1 MKSTDTDPQHSRLVG
16 DFLDCVEL
24 GQRCVR
30 WRPGRGGGAAIRK
43 VLYVLILLTTNIADV
58 QGIGR
63 RYANIV
69 LKKADIPL
77 SKRAG
82 ELTEE
87 DTEKIITI
95 MQNPRQYKVC
105 LFICTSFHL

>member
-1 MKSTDTDPQHSRLVG
+1 MS
-16 DFLDCVEL
+16 EL
-24 GQRCVR
+24 GQLECEKAWMKPFLCLKKLLNFLRLNWNYPHKIFISYCNGDEEMDFNTKNSF
-30 WRPGRGGGAAIRK
+30 PHK
-43 VLYVLILLTTNIADV
+43 TLFLFVL

-77 SKRAG
+77 HKRAG
-82 ELTEE
+82 ELSEE

-95 MQNPRQYKVC
+95 MQV
-105 LFICTSFHL
+105 

>member
-1 MKSTDTDPQHSRLVG
+1 MGK
-16 DFLDCVEL
+16 
-24 GQRCVR
+24 
-30 WRPGRGGGAAIRK
+30 IR
-43 VLYVLILLTTNIADV
+43 VITIYAL

-77 SKRAG
+77 HKRAG
-82 ELTEE
+82 ELSEE

-95 MQNPRQYKVC
+95 MQV
-105 LFICTSFHL
+105 